1 MPFFPLV
8 LHRLSSNC
16 SFGLA
21 FLNAFTDNEFTMIFF
36 FFVKLRTKPGCQ
48 KPPLSLDCRVL
59 GFFFFVCVYGD
70 RTFDVIPE

>member
-36 FFVKLRTKPGCQ
+36 FCKIKNKARMSKASSQSRLQG
-48 KPPLSLDCRVL
+48 S

-70 RTFDVIPE
+70 GTFDVIPE